1 MWLPVLKP
9 SKNHKPRIRKIYF
22 IYRYRLGNKNSR
34 HLFLVHFCMSLLWH
48 PCHNSVIQNQ
58 KSPTGTQWLQKLTF
72 WKKET
77 PAKPQQQ
84 AFSITATINDTQT
97 HLKTE
102 KLQKAGKMLGRKQK
116 QTKSALTFRLIVNVI
131 MEELERESE
140 KSNVRAF
147 TVSIG
152 DPVKWDSNPGTLAT
166 WFLMSRQAKNQKS
179 LPHT

>member
-1 MWLPVLKP
+1 MGIPVTIVSYKI
-9 SKNHKPRIRKIYF
+9 KNHLLGLSGSKTHLLKKRNPRKTTTTSIQ
-22 IYRYRLGNKNSR
+22 
-34 HLFLVHFCMSLLWH
+34 
-48 PCHNSVIQNQ
+48 HNSDN
-58 KSPTGTQWLQKLTF
+58 KCH
-72 WKKET
+72 
-77 PAKPQQQ
+77 
-84 AFSITATINDTQT
+84 QT

-147 TVSIG
+147 TVSIV

-166 WFLMSRQAKNQKS
+166 
-179 LPHT
+179 